1 MTDQVHSR
9 GGQAG
14 YTIKEGAWCRGEQ
27 RRDLGVTVTKN
38 GDGDV
43 DHVSVTHRSLTPA
56 AVRQLYM
63 LTFGVL
69 DDGVGPSE
77 Q

>member
-1 MTDQVHSR
+1 MSDQVHSR
-9 GGQAG
+9 GERAS
-14 YTIKEGAWCRGEQ
+14 YTVKDGAWCRGDQ

-38 GDGDV
+38 GNGDV
-43 DHVSVTHRSLTPA
+43 DHVSLTYRSLTPA
-56 AVRQLYM
+56 AVRQLYL

-69 DDGVGPSE
+69 DDVDQSG